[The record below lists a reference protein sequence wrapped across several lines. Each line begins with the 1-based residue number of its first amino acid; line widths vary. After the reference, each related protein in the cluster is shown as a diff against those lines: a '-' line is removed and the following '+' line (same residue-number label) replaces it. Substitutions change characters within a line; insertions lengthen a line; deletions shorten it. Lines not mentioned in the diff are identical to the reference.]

1 MRLRAE
7 ASNFKVGQTLKGEVV
22 TDTVVARP
30 LVTIMMMVFFSGL
43 ALDIAVPAMVLT
55 VMATLKW
62 LVENWPAANDLP
74 FDQKAETA

>member
-1 MRLRAE
+1 M
-7 ASNFKVGQTLKGEVV
+7 

>member
-1 MRLRAE
+1 LRLWAE
-7 ASNFKVGQTLKGEVV
+7 AFNFTLGQTLKGEVV
-22 TDTVVARP
+22 TDTVVERP
-30 LVTIMMMVFFSGL
+30 MATIMMMVFFSGL

-62 LVENWPAANDLP
+62 LVENWPTANDLP